1 MYDSLHLNFAFSV
14 PRPLMEKLAASSVRQ
29 QCQQRIAKVH
39 DQFLAFRALEA
50 GLFSLGLPNVYVDLN
65 APGVQDHQ
73 VQVRLPRRAERWAC
87 RQLPGM
93 QITLCCTPRA
103 AVFSD
108 HGLDNHS

>member
-50 GLFSLGLPNVYVDLN
+50 GLFSLGLPKVYVDLN

-73 VQVRLPRRAERWAC
+73 VQVRLPGR
-87 RQLPGM
+87 G
-93 QITLCCTPRA
+93 
-103 AVFSD
+103 
-108 HGLDNHS
+108 